1 MPAPTTR
8 GQIPAW
14 NVLAVVAVVLIGFV
28 TSRLAFGPIWF
39 WFSAIEITI
48 VCTTIVVAIQA
59 VNLRIRPQQDPL
71 EKQDRGVAPVLLTIV
86 VRGTAVI
93 ICVIAVLNFV
103 ILSLALSEPFTK
115 GAGILERLLFGDWRP
130 WEFTSMYFWR
140 VDSVWVFPSTIFAL
154 IALLFLSVLPSAMEN
169 RLVRVA
175 TYLAIAW
182 FIVFPLY
189 HLTFRF

>member
-1 MPAPTTR
+1 
-8 GQIPAW
+8 
-14 NVLAVVAVVLIGFV
+14 
-28 TSRLAFGPIWF
+28 
-39 WFSAIEITI
+39 
-48 VCTTIVVAIQA
+48 
-59 VNLRIRPQQDPL
+59 
-71 EKQDRGVAPVLLTIV
+71 
-86 VRGTAVI
+86 
-93 ICVIAVLNFV
+93 
-103 ILSLALSEPFTK
+103 
-115 GAGILERLLFGDWRP
+115 
-130 WEFTSMYFWR
+130 MYFWR